1 MLSSL
6 ASLSWLRHMRA
17 STAVTAHDGQVRQDT
32 DDAQGR
38 QGGPR
43 PPSRWVV
50 APVLVLLALL
60 VAHGTAEKLHARLL
74 QYGQQH
80 WPGYAALRQDASVPA
95 CDPENAQAPA
105 AAPANDSDA
114 LLDAVMGE
122 QVPDVPSENAA
133 LAARQDCIQ
142 QHAAYDQMQGRLTQS
157 LRIFRGIETALA
169 AFVDWALAWMR
180 HTLVALLL
188 ICAAVATRQQGHI
201 AMRQPTSRSE
211 ERMVGLLQVV
221 ALGVLGASWW
231 AVLAAQR
238 RAPLPGQDTIMP
250 WLWLAG
256 LGFAASGALAQA
268 WAPKQPGVARLPSPA
283 CVPLYVVMV
292 LAGGAYFFL
301 LEKHPAGLAIYLQQL
316 TEHALLYAHVG
327 LYVWVGMLLKQTQL
341 AERCFAILR
350 PWRLP
355 PELLAFV
362 VVTAAAIP
370 TAYSGASGIF
380 VIAAGAMIYQE
391 LRRAGAN
398 DQMALAATAMSGS
411 LGVVLSP
418 CLLVVIAASLN
429 KQVTTSALYAGGL
442 WVFALTAGL
451 YFIACLWAGHG
462 RMRPNPESEASAA
475 SARAVVALLP
485 TLAIGGVIVL
495 LYQVLLGTHVDEHT
509 APTILPVILLG
520 ILMYEVWE
528 RRNKATHAGQHAPL
542 PTTVAVASKGSP
554 NRAVWLATAHAAS
567 HIGALLLLMGASVCV
582 GGMIQRAEILSLVPH
597 AFASPT
603 LAMAALV
610 AMLVLIGMCMDP
622 YGAVILVSASI
633 AEVAYTNGIAPV
645 HFWLVVLVAFE
656 LGYLMPP
663 IALNQLLAR
672 RVVGGVHVPHTGPA
686 PRSWFGRHLGLLL
699 PVSVMACAL
708 LLVAFGPL
716 ILGIAL

>member
-6 ASLSWLRHMRA
+6 ASLTWLRHTRA
-17 STAVTAHDGQVRQDT
+17 ATAANCHDDQVLRDS
-32 DDAQGR
+32 DDAHGR
-38 QGGPR
+38 HGGPQ
-43 PPSRWVV
+43 PPSRWMI

-80 WPGYAALRQDASVPA
+80 WPGYATLRHNPTVPA
-95 CDPENAQAPA
+95 CDPENAASPSSAP
-105 AAPANDSDA
+105 DDGDA
-114 LLDAVMGE
+114 LLDAVMGGDGPE
-122 QVPDVPSENAA
+122 TPSEGAA
-133 LAARQDCIQ
+133 LAAKQDCIQ
-142 QHAAYDQMQGRLTQS
+142 QHAAYTEIQNRLTQP
-157 LRIFRGIETALA
+157 LRLFRGAETALA
-169 AFVDWALAWMR
+169 SFVDWALAWMR

-188 ICAAVATRQQGHI
+188 ICAGVATRQQAHI
-201 AMRQPTSRSE
+201 AMRQPKIRSE
-211 ERMVGLLQVV
+211 ERLVGILQVL

-231 AVLAAQR
+231 AVLAGQSR
-238 RAPLPGQDTIMP
+238 SPLAGQDVIMP

-256 LGFAASGALAQA
+256 LAFAASGALMQA
-268 WAPKQPGVARLPSPA
+268 CAPTQSASTKLPSPA

-301 LEKHPAGLAIYLQQL
+301 LERHPAGLAIYLQQL

-327 LYVWVGMLLKQTQL
+327 LYVWVGMLLKQTLL

-362 VVTAAAIP
+362 VVTAAALP

-429 KQVTTSALYAGGL
+429 KQVTTSALYTGGL

-451 YFIACLWAGHG
+451 YFLACLWVGRG
-462 RMRPNPESEASAA
+462 RMRLNPQADAA
-475 SARAVVALLP
+475 SASVRAVVALLP
-485 TLAIGGVIVL
+485 TLAIAGVIVL
-495 LYQVLLGTHVDEHT
+495 LYKYLLGTHVDEHT

-520 ILMYEVWE
+520 IVLYEVWE
-528 RRNKATHAGQHAPL
+528 RRRLARGTMPPAAQPVQG
-542 PTTVAVASKGSP
+542 P
-554 NRAVWLATAHAAS
+554 NRAIWHATTHAAS

-597 AFASPT
+597 VFASPA
-603 LAMAALV
+603 LAMTALV

-633 AEVAYTNGIAPV
+633 AEVAYSNGIAPV

-672 RVVGGVHVPHTGPA
+672 RVVAGVYLPHAGAVPTT
-686 PRSWFGRHLGLLL
+686 WFGRHMGLLL

-708 LLVAFGPL
+708 ILVAFGPL
-716 ILGIAL
+716 VLGIAL

>member
-6 ASLSWLRHMRA
+6 ASLSWLRQMRA
-17 STAVTAHDGQVRQDT
+17 ATAATQHDTLAQQHT
-32 DDAQGR
+32 DDARGR
-38 QGGPR
+38 QGGPQ
-43 PPSRWVV
+43 PPSRWMV

-80 WPGYAALRQDASVPA
+80 WPGYATLRHDPIVPA
-95 CDPENAQAPA
+95 CNPEDTSAPA
-105 AAPANDSDA
+105 ASPTNDSDA

-122 QVPDVPSENAA
+122 GSQDAPSEGAA
-133 LAARQDCIQ
+133 LAAQQDCIQ
-142 QHAAYDQMQGRLTQS
+142 QHATYNEIQSRLTS
-157 LRIFRGIETALA
+157 PVRTFRALETSLA
-169 AFVDWALAWMR
+169 AFVDGTLAWMR

-188 ICAAVATRQQGHI
+188 ICAGVATRQQAHI
-201 AMRQPTSRSE
+201 AMRPPKTRSE
-211 ERMVGLLQVV
+211 ERLVGLSQLS
-221 ALGVLGASWW
+221 ALGMLAVSWW
-231 AVLAAQR
+231 TVLAAQS
-238 RAPLPGQDTIMP
+238 RAPLAGQDTIMP

-256 LGFAASGALAQA
+256 LAFAASGAVPHI
-268 WAPKQPGVARLPSPA
+268 WTPKQPGSAKLPSPA

-292 LAGGAYFFL
+292 LVGGAYFFL
-301 LEKHPAGLAIYLQQL
+301 VEKHPAGLAIYLQQL

-327 LYVWVGMLLKQTQL
+327 LYVWVGMLLKQTLL

-391 LRRAGAN
+391 LRRAGAD

-429 KQVTTSALYAGGL
+429 KQVTTSALYQGGL

-451 YFIACLWAGHG
+451 YLLACLWLGRG
-462 RMRPNPESEASAA
+462 RMRLEPQPHAA
-475 SARAVVALLP
+475 QLSGRAIAALLP
-485 TLAIGGVIVL
+485 TLAIGGIIVM
-495 LYQVLLGTHVDEHT
+495 LYNVVLGTHVDEHT
-509 APTILPVILLG
+509 APTILPVILFG
-520 ILMYEVWE
+520 IILYEVWE
-528 RRNKATHAGQHAPL
+528 RRAPA
-542 PTTVAVASKGSP
+542 PSAAVQPAVAQLRAP
-554 NRAVWLATAHAAS
+554 NRAIWQATSHAAS

-603 LAMAALV
+603 VAMAALV

-633 AEVAYTNGIAPV
+633 AEVAYSNGIAPV

-672 RVVGGVHVPHTGPA
+672 RVVGSVHVPHVGPL
-686 PRSWFGRHLGLLL
+686 PHTWFGRHLGLLL

-716 ILGIAL
+716 VLGIAL

>member
-17 STAVTAHDGQVRQDT
+17 ATAATSHDGQVRQDT

-38 QGGPR
+38 QGGSL
-43 PPSRWVV
+43 PPSRWVI

-80 WPGYAALRQDASVPA
+80 WPGYATLRQDPTVPTCNPEDAS
-95 CDPENAQAPA
+95 APK
-105 AAPANDSDA
+105 AAPTNDSDA

-122 QVPDVPSENAA
+122 PAQGAPSETAA
-133 LAARQDCIQ
+133 LAAQQDCIQ
-142 QHAAYDQMQGRLTQS
+142 RHAAYDDIQGRLTQP
-157 LRIFRGIETALA
+157 LRLFRGVETALA

-180 HTLVALLL
+180 HALVALLL

-201 AMRQPTSRSE
+201 AMRQPKSRTE

-221 ALGVLGASWW
+221 ALGVLAASWW
-231 AVLAAQR
+231 AVLAAQT
-238 RAPLPGQDTIMP
+238 RAPLPGQDTLMP

-256 LGFAASGALAQA
+256 LGFAASGALAQT
-268 WAPKQPGVARLPSPA
+268 WAPKQPGAAKLPSPA

-301 LEKHPAGLAIYLQQL
+301 FEKHPAGLAIYLQQL

-429 KQVTTSALYAGGL
+429 KQVTTSALYAGGI
-442 WVFALTAGL
+442 WVFILTAAL

-462 RMRPNPESEASAA
+462 RMRPSPQPEAATA
-475 SARAVVALLP
+475 SARAVMALLP
-485 TLAIGGVIVL
+485 TLAIGGIIALSYKVF
-495 LYQVLLGTHVDEHT
+495 LGTHVDEHT

-520 ILMYEVWE
+520 IILYEVWE
-528 RRNKATHAGQHAPL
+528 RRRLAWHTRAQVPMATAAPA
-542 PTTVAVASKGSP
+542 TMRGP
-554 NRAVWLATAHAAS
+554 NRAVWHATAHAAS

-582 GGMIQRAEILSLVPH
+582 GGMIQRAEILALVPH

-633 AEVAYTNGIAPV
+633 AEVAYSNGIAPV

-672 RVVGGVHVPHTGPA
+672 RVVGGVHVPHTGPE
-686 PRSWFGRHLGLLL
+686 PQTWFGRHMGLLL

-708 LLVAFGPL
+708 ILVAFGPL
-716 ILGIAL
+716 VLGITW

>member
-6 ASLSWLRHMRA
+6 ASLSWLRQMRA
-17 STAVTAHDGQVRQDT
+17 ATAATHHDSIMQHDT

-38 QGGPR
+38 HGGSR
-43 PPSRWVV
+43 SPSPWAV

-80 WPGYAALRQDASVPA
+80 WPGYATLRHDPIIPA
-95 CDPENAQAPA
+95 CNPETASAPA

-122 QVPDVPSENAA
+122 GAQNAPSEGAA
-133 LAARQDCIQ
+133 LAAKQDCIQ
-142 QHAAYDQMQGRLTQS
+142 QHAAYTDIQNRLTQP
-157 LRIFRGIETALA
+157 LRTFRAVETSLA
-169 AFVDWALAWMR
+169 AFVDWSLAWMR

-188 ICAAVATRQQGHI
+188 ICAGVATRQQAHI
-201 AMRQPTSRSE
+201 AMRPPKTANE
-211 ERMVGLLQVV
+211 ERLVGLLQLA
-221 ALGVLGASWW
+221 ALSVLAGSWW
-231 AVLAAQR
+231 AVMAGQN
-238 RAPLPGQDTIMP
+238 RAPLAGQDVIMP

-256 LGFAASGALAQA
+256 LGFAASGTVTQMF
-268 WAPKQPGVARLPSPA
+268 APKQHGSAKLPSPA
-283 CVPLYVVMV
+283 CIPLYVVMV
-292 LAGGAYFFL
+292 LVGGAYFFVF
-301 LEKHPAGLAIYLQQL
+301 EKHPAGLAIYLQQL

-327 LYVWVGMLLKQTQL
+327 LYVWVGMLLKQTLL

-429 KQVTTSALYAGGL
+429 KQVTTQALYRGGL

-451 YFIACLWAGHG
+451 YLVACLWLG
-462 RMRPNPESEASAA
+462 RGRIRPAPQPDAAVA
-475 SARAVVALLP
+475 SARAWVALVP
-485 TLAIGGVIVL
+485 TLAIGGIIILLYKVL
-495 LYQVLLGTHVDEHT
+495 LNTRVDEHT
-509 APTILPVILLG
+509 APTILPVILFG
-520 ILMYEVWE
+520 IILYEVWE
-528 RRNKATHAGQHAPL
+528 RRAPAAMNAAAQPPAARL
-542 PTTVAVASKGSP
+542 RGP
-554 NRAVWLATAHAAS
+554 NRAVWQATAHAAS

-610 AMLVLIGMCMDP
+610 AMLVVIGMCMDP

-633 AEVAYTNGIAPV
+633 AEVAYSNGIAPV

-672 RVVGGVHVPHTGPA
+672 RVVGSVHVPHDGPA
-686 PRSWFGRHLGLLL
+686 PQTWFGRHLGLVL
-699 PVSVMACAL
+699 PVSVMASAL

-716 ILGIAL
+716 VLGITF